1 MTNCIKCKTE
11 LPDGAAYCFS
21 CGKKQTPTPRKALK
35 RANGLGCVSKLSGRR
50 RKPWMARKNDIFI
63 GTYET
68 KTEALEALAK
78 HMGKTMP
85 ERYNYTFEDVYK
97 EWSAEHFRKLKSEK
111 GREGYETAYKKSE
124 PLHTKKFR
132 ALVLHDLQGVVD
144 LYQDQSASARNKMK
158 QLYGQMYQW
167 AIREGIVTLNYAQFI
182 NIEEAKAKVET
193 VAEKT
198 FSDAEIAIL
207 ESHDSDPVVRIT
219 LILIYS
225 GMRIGELFTMERN
238 NVHLDEGYMVGG
250 EKTESGIDR
259 VIPIHNKI
267 VPYIQSLY
275 DRSKPG
281 ELLIRGYEKNRNIH
295 NFRIKDFYPM
305 LERLGLPKR
314 KIHSTRA
321 TFATLAV
328 KAKMRPE
335 ELKAILG
342 HKSYEVTTKYY
353 VDERRLQLSGAMN
366 SIGASNLVTNPTG
379 ISSINGH

>member
-97 EWSAEHFRKLKSEK
+97 EWSAEHFRDLKSK
-111 GREGYETAYKKSE
+111 SGTVGYEVAYAKAE
-124 PLHTKKFR
+124 PLHKKKFR
-132 ALVLHDLQGVVD
+132 DLKLKDFQGIVD
-144 LYQDQSASARNKMK
+144 AYGHQSVSARNKIK
-158 QLYGQMYQW
+158 QLFGQMSKW
-167 AIREGIVTLNYAQFI
+167 AMREQIVTMSYAEFI
-182 NIEEAKAKVET
+182 KLEPDPKKDEI
-193 VAEKT
+193 KT
-198 FSDAEIAIL
+198 FSDAEIALL
-207 ESHDSDPVVRIT
+207 ESHDSDPVVRIV

-225 GMRIGELFTMERN
+225 GMRIGELFALERD

-250 EKTESGIDR
+250 EKTDAGRDR
-259 VIPIHNKI
+259 VIPIHPKI
-267 VPYIQSLY
+267 KPYIKALY
-275 DRSKPG
+275 DKCAPG
-281 ELLIRGYEKNRNIH
+281 TKLLTGTTKDKNQN
-295 NFRIKDFYPM
+295 NFRKRDYYPM
-305 LERLGLPKR
+305 LERLGLPPR
-314 KIHSTRA
+314 KIHTTRK

-328 KAKMRPE
+328 RSGMQPE
-335 ELKAILG
+335 ILQAILG
-342 HKSYEVTTKYY
+342 HASYEVTTKYY
-353 VDERRLQLSGAMN
+353 VDERRFEL
-366 SIGASNLVTNPTG
+366 ASAISNVGVTNFVTNRKG
-379 ISSINGH
+379 ITSISEH